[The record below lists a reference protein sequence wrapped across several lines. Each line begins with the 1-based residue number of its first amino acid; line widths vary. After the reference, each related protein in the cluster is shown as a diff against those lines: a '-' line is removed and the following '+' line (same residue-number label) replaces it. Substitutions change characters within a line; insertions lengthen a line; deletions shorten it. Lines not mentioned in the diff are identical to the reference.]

1 MARPELGNR
10 HECEACGSKFYDLL
24 RPEPIC
30 PKCGQIVDVS
40 GGTKKPAAKKK
51 AEPAEPEIDAT
62 NEEETVDIDVDASGV
77 FDEDEDDDGVEEV
90 NLSEENAEAM
100 LGQLSANENGDDEVV
115 PGSGA
120 MDDIE
125 DDDDFGT
132 DVSYASGDDDESSDD
147 EDESEDE

>member
-10 HECEACGSKFYDLL
+10 HECEACGAKFYDLL
-24 RPEPIC
+24 RPDPAC
-30 PKCGQIVDVS
+30 PKCGHVVDTS
-40 GGTKKPAAKKK
+40 GGAKKPAPKKTK
-51 AEPAEPEIDAT
+51 PTKPKLEAA

-120 MDDIE
+120 MDDIN
-125 DDDDFGT
+125 DDDDFDT

-147 EDESEDE
+147 EEESEGD